1 MKIKKVRIKNY
12 KSIIDSGDC
21 YFTKDITIFAGKNE
35 SGKTSIL
42 EALYDFNT
50 DRVIKDTVKPI
61 KNDKA
66 IPEISVT
73 FEIAQND
80 LNKIFKTIGLNKKF
94 SEETSIEII
103 KTFPQKFSI
112 SENTQKTLGIIDKNF
127 MVSEANI
134 IFKQI
139 QGATKTMIEA
149 YPEEASQEIKEI
161 KEISRKMYLMIHKR
175 WGYWR
180 YETQNLLKLKQ
191 LYKKLEREIRF
202 LEEKGKGKEKE
213 EYQVNRDFYY
223 SLIDDIH
230 SYIENLYSLLNL
242 NTIFTNKIKK
252 YIPHFIL
259 FNFFEDVFP
268 NKIPFGELEK
278 NEWIKDLSIIS
289 KLDINTIKKS
299 NDRRREVHRDDVN
312 INLNEDYKN
321 FWTQDVSELSVS
333 WDSQYLYFWIKEE
346 GYFYE
351 PAIRSKGRQW
361 HLAFYIKVTA
371 RVKENVQNIILI
383 DEPGLFLHAKAQ
395 KDILKQL
402 ENSAKKT
409 QIVFSTHS
417 PYLLDPNYL
426 NRIRLIHKTK
436 KTGTKINNNIHVVSD
451 KETFAPIFTAIGLDL
466 SSGVSNFTEKNSVIV
481 EGISDVYYLNAF
493 KEIFD
498 KKSLNFIFGGGA
510 GNMPFIGTILHGWG
524 CKVLYLYDND
534 QGKKDGRKNLKRNW
548 CIPEDLILSVT
559 DHEGDAIE
567 DIFSKNDFKQY
578 ILKNEEEYNLRNSQ
592 KIKQYTNKV
601 LFSKQFLESSG
612 KISLDKTTSE
622 NVEELFKKIERTFD
636 GNKK

>member
-1 MKIKKVRIKNY
+1 MKIQKVRIKNY

-21 YFTKDITIFAGKNE
+21 YFTNDITIFAGKNE

-61 KNDKA
+61 KNDKD
-66 IPEISVT
+66 ISEISVT
-73 FEIAQND
+73 FEISKND
-80 LNKIFKTIGLNKKF
+80 LNEIFSNIGLNKKF
-94 SEETSIEII
+94 SKETSIEII
-103 KTFPQKFSI
+103 KTFPQNFSI
-112 SENTQKTLGIIDKNF
+112 SKKTQKTLGITDKDF
-127 MVSEANI
+127 MISEANI

-139 QGATKTMIEA
+139 QETTKTIIES
-149 YPEEASQEIKEI
+149 YPEEASQEI

-175 WGYWR
+175 WGYWGH
-180 YETQNLLKLKQ
+180 ENQNLLKLKQ

-202 LEEKGKGKEKE
+202 LEEKGKEK
-213 EYQVNRDFYY
+213 YQMNRDFYY
-223 SLIDDIH
+223 SLIDEIY
-230 SYIENLYSLLNL
+230 SYIDKLYSLLNL

-268 NKIPFGELEK
+268 NKIPFEELEK

-321 FWTQDVSELSVS
+321 FWTQDVSELSIS
-333 WDSQYLYFWIKEE
+333 WDSHYLYFWIKEE
-346 GYFYE
+346 GYPYE

-402 ENSAKKT
+402 ENSAKKA

-417 PYLLDPNYL
+417 PYLLDPKNL

-436 KTGTKINNNIHVVSD
+436 KTGTKINNHIHVVSD

-466 SSGVSNFTEKNSVIV
+466 SSGIANFTEKNSVIV
-481 EGISDVYYLNAF
+481 EGISDVYYLNAL
-493 KEIFD
+493 KKIFD

-524 CKVLYLYDND
+524 CKVLYLFDND
-534 QGKKDGRKNLKRNW
+534 KGKKDGRKNLKRNW

-567 DIFSKNDFKQY
+567 DIFSKNDFKKY
-578 ILKNEEEYNLRNSQ
+578 ILKNEEEYNLSNSQ

-601 LFSKQFLESSG
+601 LLAKQFLESSE
-612 KISLDKTTSE
+612 KISLDKTTKE
-622 NVEELFKKIERTFD
+622 KVEELFKKIERTFD